1 MWQLQLS
8 HRHYSQDTISHQHNH
23 YWQIVFGHAGMMDIC
38 MEHIDYQIKAG
49 EGIIIPP
56 SISHAFSGDQ
66 LNSNWVLEV
75 PLHAQ
80 TRLKEN
86 APLFRL
92 TPAAVGLLDWLVYF
106 PQPASQHANV
116 AKLLYAQMNIEP
128 DWLTY
133 LNQWLD
139 SRLSLPLSN
148 KDIATFLHISISS
161 LQRRIK
167 AETGYSIM
175 RYLLNLR
182 IEKACNLLI
191 SGSDNIE
198 QIALNV
204 GYESHSAFSQA
215 FRKITGM
222 PPQEYRLKIKS
233 I

>member
-8 HRHYSQDTISHQHNH
+8 HRHYSQDVISHQHNH

-38 MEHIDYQIKAG
+38 MERLDYQMKAG

-56 SISHAFSGDQ
+56 SMSHAFCGDK
-66 LNSNWVLEV
+66 LNSNWVLEI
-75 PLHAQ
+75 PLHTR
-80 TRLKEN
+80 TRLNEN
-86 APLFRL
+86 GPLFQL
-92 TPAAVGLLDWLVYF
+92 TPAAVGLLDWLVHF
-106 PQPASQHANV
+106 PQPASQQVNV

-128 DWLTY
+128 DWLTN

-182 IEKACNLLI
+182 IEKACNLLL
-191 SGSDNIE
+191 SGSDSIE

-204 GYESHSAFSQA
+204 GYESHSAFGQV
-215 FRKITGM
+215 FRKITAM
-222 PPQEYRLKIKS
+222 SPQEYRLKIKS

>member
-23 YWQIVFGHAGMMDIC
+23 HWQIVFGHAGMMDIC

-75 PLHAQ
+75 PLHTQ
-80 TRLKEN
+80 TRLKDN
-86 APLFRL
+86 APFFQL
-92 TPAAVGLLDWLVYF
+92 TPAAVGLLDWFVHF
-106 PQPASQHANV
+106 PQPVSQHGNV

-128 DWLTY
+128 DWLTH

-148 KDIATFLHISISS
+148 KDIAAFLHISISS

-182 IEKACNLLI
+182 IEKACQLLA
-191 SGSDNIE
+191 STSDNIE
-198 QIALNV
+198 QIALKV
-204 GYESHSAFSQA
+204 GYESHSAFSQV
-215 FRKITGM
+215 FRKATAM
-222 PPQEYRLKIKS
+222 SPQEYRLRIK
-233 I
+233 